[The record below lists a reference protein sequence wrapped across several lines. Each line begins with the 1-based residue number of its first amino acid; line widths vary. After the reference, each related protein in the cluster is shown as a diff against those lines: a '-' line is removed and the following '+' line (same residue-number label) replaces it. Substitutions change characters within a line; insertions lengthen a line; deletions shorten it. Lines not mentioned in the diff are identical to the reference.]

1 LARRF
6 GVAAASHIHEQRNDV
21 NELLACGVSMD
32 DLHDH
37 GSQGVGGV
45 CFVLPLRIEME
56 KPNSRFRLIEVLHV
70 KGSIGFKTQVFDDG
84 GR

>member
-1 LARRF
+1 
-6 GVAAASHIHEQRNDV
+6 
-21 NELLACGVSMD
+21 MD

-45 CFVLPLRIEME
+45 CFVRPLRIEME

-70 KGSIGFKTQVFDDG
+70 KGSIGFKTQVFDYG